1 MNSHAG
7 LIAAAVGGL
16 LLGAAGCASKPSAPE
31 AQTPTASAEAASGG
45 ESHGCKGQNDC
56 KGQGGCKTE
65 AHGCKGQ
72 NDCKGQGGCKM
83 S

>member
-1 MNSHAG
+1 MNNHAG

-16 LLGAAGCASKPSAPE
+16 LLGAAGCASGSSAPSAE
-31 AQTPTASAEAASGG
+31 TPQASAEASSGG
-45 ESHGCKGQNDC
+45 ESHGCKGMNQC

-72 NDCKGQGGCKM
+72 NECKGQGGCKM
-83 S
+83 